1 MGVVLR
7 VYALVVRFM
16 WEIINKRG
24 GAREHSPTKNTKNTL
39 LSQPRFKMAAQAV
52 SSAQPPQTYHS
63 ISISYLLIATSQH
76 PAGCAPVAFLP

>member
-24 GAREHSPTKNTKNTL
+24 GAREHHSHKKTL
-39 LSQPRFKMAAQAV
+39 TFKMAAQAV